1 MIFKSVCHY
10 QNNYCFV
17 PILAKFLTISL
28 QVLAIKLNKMT
39 QFKHC
44 SDMHQQP
51 LASASKDMTDVAVLP
66 LLNTIYTAI
75 CTLMHHKMM
84 HFNKKERDF
93 ASAR

>member
-1 MIFKSVCHY
+1 M
-10 QNNYCFV
+10 Q
-17 PILAKFLTISL
+17 ILAKFLTISL

-66 LLNTIYTAI
+66 LLNTIYMY
-75 CTLMHHKMM
+75 MHTDGSQNDV
-84 HFNKKERDF
+84 FQ
-93 ASAR
+93 